1 MILRRHSV
9 KLCGA
14 GEAEVALTEI
24 VPVFHEWIRSGD
36 FEELLIDVGDYKH
49 VAGGPGIVLV
59 GLESDY
65 SVSSAGGGLGLV
77 YTCKRLDGQGASESL
92 AASIGRLAYAAARLS
107 DEPALRGR
115 IRFDPRRI
123 EVTFL
128 DRLTAANSEEGF
140 QFVVP
145 LMNRALGDVL
155 QVGPVNLV
163 STEADQRR
171 PLRVLAATDSDL
183 DFDRVIQF
191 AGIDRREEVST

>member
-1 MILRRHSV
+1 M
-9 KLCGA
+9 KLFGA
-14 GEAEVALTEI
+14 GEADVPLAEI

-36 FEELLIDVGDYKH
+36 FDELMIDVGDYKH

-59 GLESDY
+59 GLDSDY
-65 SVSSAGGGLGLV
+65 SVTSAEGGLGLV
-77 YTCKRLDGQGASESL
+77 YTRKRQDGQGASESL
-92 AASIGRLAYAAARLS
+92 AASIGRLVYAAARLS

-145 LMNRALGDVL
+145 LMNRVLGDIL
-155 QVGPVNLV
+155 KVGPVSLAHA
-163 STEADQRR
+163 EADRRR

-183 DFDRVIQF
+183 DLDRLIQLS
-191 AGIDRREEVST
+191 GIDRREEVST